1 MSSENNVYRMG
12 TNNMSN
18 IHKKLHNACNHAK
31 SVQKANKVKGM
42 PFNPLLHD
50 DVQRVA
56 MDALLKNNLYP
67 TCNYITDVT
76 DRFVIVTCTMRIT
89 DIDDPKSFIVI
100 DGCTAMGGL
109 DKYGT
114 GQAMSYSK
122 KYAFLNALNL
132 KTGMDLEDGYNAKPF
147 EQNSVEQSSEPT
159 YLDDEIDVEEII
171 NRIKQTK
178 SRKQLDIVKNEVRS
192 VVNHL
197 KNNNFKAYEQIR
209 DESSKHEATLES
221 NAKVYKKAIES
232 LEQNRP
238 NNNQS

>member
-1 MSSENNVYRMG
+1 MSSENNNVYRMG

-76 DRFVIVTCTMRIT
+76 DKFVIVTCTMKIT
-89 DIDDPKSFIVI
+89 DVDEPNNFIII

-147 EQNSVEQSSEPT
+147 EQNSVEKSTEPT

-171 NRIKQTK
+171 NKIEQTK
-178 SRKQLDIVKNEVRS
+178 TEKQLASVKSQVRS

-209 DESSKHEATLES
+209 NKTREHEVKLT
-221 NAKVYKKAIES
+221 
-232 LEQNRP
+232 
-238 NNNQS
+238 NNKQQFLDD

>member
-147 EQNSVEQSSEPT
+147 QQNSEEKSSEPT
-159 YLDDEIDVEEII
+159 YLDDEVDVEEII
-171 NRIKQTK
+171 NMIKETK
-178 SRKQLDIVKNEVRS
+178 TDKQLASVKSQVRS

-209 DESSKHEATLES
+209 DESRKHEVKL
-221 NAKVYKKAIES
+221 I
-232 LEQNRP
+232 
-238 NNNQS
+238 NNQS